1 MSLESSKARKISVLI
16 TCYNRKD
23 KTLACLQ
30 KLFEQDGLDTF
41 FKIQV
46 FLVDDGSTDGTAE
59 LIKDKYPKVKII
71 QGDGSLYWNRGMN
84 LAWKTAMNT
93 GDYSGFLW
101 LNDDTAIFK
110 NALKTLV
117 AEIGNCKIL
126 VGTTKSQFSGICTYG
141 GYRNKRML
149 ISPNGQIQPCDYF
162 NGNFVFV
169 PKEVSSVI
177 GILDNHFHHAL
188 GDFEYGMRAKSA
200 GFECCV
206 LPFTVGYCE
215 GHEQLPK
222 WRDPAV
228 GLYIRLQCL
237 YSPLSGCHPKEFF
250 YFDRKYK
257 GLLIAVFH
265 FISIHVRTIAPK
277 FFSHVRN
284 LR

>member
-1 MSLESSKARKISVLI
+1 MCEIENIAVLI
-16 TCYNRKD
+16 TCHNRKD

-30 KLFEQDGLDTF
+30 NLFQQDGLDKL

-46 FLVDDGSTDGTAE
+46 FLVDDGSTDGTSE
-59 LIKDKYPKVKII
+59 LIKEKYPEVSII

-93 GDYSGFLW
+93 EDYSGFLW
-101 LNDDTAIFK
+101 LNDDTVIFE

-117 AEIGNCKIL
+117 GEISNCKIL
-126 VGTTKSQFSGICTYG
+126 VGTTKSQFSGIYSYG
-141 GYRNKRML
+141 GYRKKSML
-149 ISPNGQIQPCDYF
+149 ISPNGQIQPCDHF

-177 GILDNHFHHAL
+177 GILDIHFHHAL
-188 GDFEYGMRAKSA
+188 GDFEYGMRAKNA
-200 GFECCV
+200 GFECYV

-215 GHEQLPK
+215 GHENLPK
-222 WRDPAV
+222 WRNPAV
-228 GLYIRLQCL
+228 GLFSRLQSL

-265 FISIHVRTIAPK
+265 FLTIHLRAILPNY
-277 FFSHVRN
+277 FLYVRN